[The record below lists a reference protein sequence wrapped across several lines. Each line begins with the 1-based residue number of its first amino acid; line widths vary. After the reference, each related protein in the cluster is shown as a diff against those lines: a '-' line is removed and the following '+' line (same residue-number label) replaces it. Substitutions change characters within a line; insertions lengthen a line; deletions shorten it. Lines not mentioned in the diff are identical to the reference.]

1 MTETAIAAFASVLS
15 ASIAAYASIK
25 AKRVERNT
33 RPISNGFAEGV
44 KTSLKHLDAHLAD
57 LHDDVRE
64 LRKSHLRHLEDHD

>member
-1 MTETAIAAFASVLS
+1 MNETALAAIASVIS
-15 ASIAAYASIK
+15 ASIAGYASVK

-44 KTSLKHLDAHLAD
+44 KTSLKHIDAHLTD

-64 LRKSHLRHLEDHD
+64 LRKSHLRHLEGHD

>member
-1 MTETAIAAFASVLS
+1 MTESAIAALASIMS

-25 AKRVERNT
+25 AKKVERNT

-44 KTSLKHLDAHLAD
+44 KTSLKHLDAHLSD
-57 LHDDVRE
+57 LHNDVRE